1 MRAYLAAA
9 MIGIG
14 SMLVCFA
21 AVVFVLELLARGSD
35 PEHRIPAMS
44 ALGVETL
51 VGGGILVVLGIVLN
65 RVGARRESAPAIR
78 SI

>member
-1 MRAYLAAA
+1 MRAYLAAT

-14 SMLVCFA
+14 SMLVSFS
-21 AVVFVLELLARGSD
+21 AVVFVLELFARGSD

-51 VGGGILVVLGIVLN
+51 VGGGVLVVLGILLN
-65 RVGARRESAPAIR
+65 RVGGRRDTAPAIR
-78 SI
+78 RI

>member
-14 SMLVCFA
+14 SMLASFA
-21 AVVFVLELLARGSD
+21 AVVFVLELFARGND
-35 PEHRIPAMS
+35 PEHRIPVMS

-51 VGGGILVVLGIVLN
+51 VAGGVLVVLGILLN
-65 RVGARRESAPAIR
+65 RVGGRRDSAPAIR
-78 SI
+78 RV